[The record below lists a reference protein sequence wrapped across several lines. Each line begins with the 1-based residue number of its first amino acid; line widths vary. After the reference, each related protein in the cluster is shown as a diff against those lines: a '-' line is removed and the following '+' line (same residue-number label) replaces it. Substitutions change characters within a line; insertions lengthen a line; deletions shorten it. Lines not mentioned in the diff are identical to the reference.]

1 MLIFEKIAEE
11 KIKEWIEKED
21 FTKNKFYGKKVDNTE
36 YFKVPETLR
45 IAYHILKNAN
55 VLPKELQLK
64 SEIIKLRDL
73 LEEIS
78 DEDEFIK
85 KLRQFQNKISEYNIL
100 SNSKPTFNNEEF
112 YTKKLMKK
120 IIGFS
125 ISEIKSQVQNR

>member
-11 KIKEWIEKED
+11 KIKEWIEKQD
-21 FTKNKFYGKKVDNTE
+21 FSKNKFYKKPVDNTE

-73 LEEIS
+73 LEEIN
-78 DEDEFIK
+78 DENEFLK
-85 KLRQFQNKISEYNIL
+85 KLRKFQSLIAEYNII
-100 SNSKPTFNNEEF
+100 SNKKFSIRNDEF

-120 IIGFS
+120 LVNVT
-125 ISEIKSQVQNR
+125 ISEIKAKSK

>member
-11 KIKEWIEKED
+11 RIKEWIEKED
-21 FTKNKFYGKKVDNTE
+21 FSKNKFFGKYVDNTE

-45 IAYHILKNAN
+45 IAFHILKNAN

-64 SEIIKLRDL
+64 SEIIKLRDM

-85 KLRQFQNKISEYNIL
+85 KLRKFQSLIAEYNII
-100 SNSKPTFNNEEF
+100 SNKKFSVKNDEF

-120 IIGFS
+120 LVRITL
-125 ISEIKSQVQNR
+125 SEVKKK

>member
-11 KIKEWIEKED
+11 RIKEWIEKED
-21 FTKNKFYGKKVDNTE
+21 FTKNKFFGKQVDNTE

-55 VLPKELQLK
+55 ILPKELQLK
-64 SEIIKLRDL
+64 SEIIKLRDM

-78 DEDEFIK
+78 DENEFIK
-85 KLRQFQNKISEYNIL
+85 KLRKFQSLITEYNII
-100 SNSKPTFNNEEF
+100 SNKKYSSKNEEF

-120 IIGFS
+120 LVKIS
-125 ISEIKSQVQNR
+125 LSEIKAKSK

>member
-21 FTKNKFYGKKVDNTE
+21 FSKNKFYKKKIDNTD

-55 VLPKELQLK
+55 VLPRELQLK
-64 SEIIKLRDL
+64 SEIIELRDM
-73 LEEIS
+73 LEEIT

-85 KLRQFQNKISEYNIL
+85 KLRKFQNLIIEHNIVSHKKITI
-100 SNSKPTFNNEEF
+100 NNQEF

-120 IIGFS
+120 LLKFS
-125 ISEIKSQVQNR
+125 LSDLKARSK

>member
-1 MLIFEKIAEE
+1 MLLFEKIAEE
-11 KIKEWIEKED
+11 KIKDWIEKED
-21 FTKNKFYGKKVDNTE
+21 FSKNKYFGKKVDNTE

-64 SEIIKLRDL
+64 SEIIKLRDM

-85 KLRQFQNKISEYNIL
+85 KLRKFQSLIIEYNIV
-100 SNSKPTFNNEEF
+100 SNRKITIKNNEF

-120 IIGFS
+120 LVKIS
-125 ISEIKSQVQNR
+125 ISDIKAKSK

>member
-11 KIKEWIEKED
+11 RIKEWIEKED
-21 FTKNKFYGKKVDNTE
+21 FTKNKFFGKQVDNTE

-55 VLPKELQLK
+55 ILPKELQLK
-64 SEIIKLRDL
+64 SEIIKLRDM

-78 DEDEFIK
+78 DENEFIK
-85 KLRQFQNKISEYNIL
+85 KLRKFQSLITEYNII
-100 SNSKPTFNNEEF
+100 SNKKYSSKNEEF

-120 IIGFS
+120 LVKISF
-125 ISEIKSQVQNR
+125 SEIKAKSK

>member
-11 KIKEWIEKED
+11 RIKNWIEKED
-21 FTKNKFYGKKVDNTE
+21 FTKNKFYNKKVDNSE

-64 SEIIKLRDL
+64 SEIIKLRDM

-85 KLRQFQNKISEYNIL
+85 KLRKFQSLIIEYNII
-100 SNSKPTFNNEEF
+100 SNRKPTIKNDEF
-112 YTKKLMKK
+112 YSKKLMKK
-120 IIGFS
+120 LVNLS
-125 ISEIKSQVQNR
+125 ISEMRVKSK

>member
-11 KIKEWIEKED
+11 KIKDWIEKED
-21 FTKNKFYGKKVDNTE
+21 FSKNKFYGKKVDNTD

-64 SEIIKLRDL
+64 SEIIKLRDM
-73 LEEIS
+73 LEEIT

-85 KLRQFQNKISEYNIL
+85 KLRKFQNLIIEYNIVSL
-100 SNSKPTFNNEEF
+100 KKITIKNQEF

-120 IIGFS
+120 LLKFS
-125 ISEIKSQVQNR
+125 LSDVRARPK

>member
-11 KIKEWIEKED
+11 KIKNWIEKED
-21 FTKNKFYGKKVDNTE
+21 FSKNKFYRKKVDNTD

-64 SEIIKLRDL
+64 SEIIELRDM
-73 LEEIS
+73 LEEIT

-85 KLRQFQNKISEYNIL
+85 KLRKFQNLIIEYNIV
-100 SNSKPTFNNEEF
+100 SHKKITIKNQEF

-120 IIGFS
+120 LLK
-125 ISEIKSQVQNR
+125 ISLSDVRARSK

>member
-11 KIKEWIEKED
+11 RIKNWIEKED
-21 FTKNKFYGKKVDNTE
+21 FKKNKFYNKKVDNSE

-64 SEIIKLRDL
+64 SEIIKLRDM

-85 KLRQFQNKISEYNIL
+85 KLRKFQSLIIEYNII
-100 SNSKPTFNNEEF
+100 SNRKPTIKNDEF
-112 YTKKLMKK
+112 YSKKLMKK
-120 IIGFS
+120 LVNLS
-125 ISEIKSQVQNR
+125 ISEMRVKSK